1 MSHID
6 INTED
11 RVIDIESKDNKFT
24 HTEKIKYLDD
34 AIKAGGYYGSDGTW
48 NSIVVFSNDKHVYR
62 SRVET
67 LIIKD
72 HDYIFLKF
80 LSKNNDVD
88 NRVYLIPGGS
98 TAKDVLNIDQA
109 VNECKEEAK
118 ILVKNIQST
127 GITYKEITT
136 PPKWAINSQAV
147 NWNGNFTE
155 IYVAEYDKK
164 YDGHIDK
171 VDQDKFMAS
180 GRFYEIN
187 KVYPILKK
195 EHKDALKLI
204 YPNRF
209 KRLSKDKNIV
219 VEKPLTAK
227 ERNKLDDSQFGIPSL
242 RKYPLHD
249 KKHVILA
256 IRMFNRVDRYH
267 ERELAKNIISAMNKY
282 NIKYSIVGE
291 YNRLRTYL

>member
-1 MSHID
+1 M
-6 INTED
+6 
-11 RVIDIESKDNKFT
+11 
-24 HTEKIKYLDD
+24 
-34 AIKAGGYYGSDGTW
+34 
-48 NSIVVFSNDKHVYR
+48 
-62 SRVET
+62 
-67 LIIKD
+67 
-72 HDYIFLKF
+72 
-80 LSKNNDVD
+80 
-88 NRVYLIPGGS
+88 
-98 TAKDVLNIDQA
+98 
-109 VNECKEEAK
+109 NECKEEAK

-282 NIKYSIVGE
+282 NIKY
-291 YNRLRTYL
+291 